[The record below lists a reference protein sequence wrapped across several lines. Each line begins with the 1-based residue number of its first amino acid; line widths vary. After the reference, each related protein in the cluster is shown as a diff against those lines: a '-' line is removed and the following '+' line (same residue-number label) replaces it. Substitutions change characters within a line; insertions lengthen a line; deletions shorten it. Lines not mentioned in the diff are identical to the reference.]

1 MNSLLIQNVKLH
13 NDITDIFFDGNRF
26 YRIEPGMSVY
36 ADHVMDGTGK
46 AAVPPFY
53 KTTIHAA
60 MTLFWG
66 YAYDMELFT
75 WLQDY
80 IWTVEV
86 RLTEEDVYTGTQLA

>member
-1 MNSLLIQNVKLH
+1 MSSLLIQNVRLH
-13 NDITDIFFDGNRF
+13 NDITDIFIDGNRF
-26 YRIEPGMSVY
+26 CRIEPGMSVY

-53 KTTIHAA
+53 NTHTHAA
-60 MTLFWG
+60 MTLLRG
-66 YAYDMELFT
+66 YADDMELFT

-80 IWTVEV
+80 IWLIEV

>member
-1 MNSLLIQNVKLH
+1 MNSLLIQNVRLH
-13 NDITDIFFDGNRF
+13 NDITDIFIDGNRF
-26 YRIEPGMSVY
+26 YRIETGMSVY

-53 KTTIHAA
+53 NTTIHVA
-60 MTLFWG
+60 MTLLWG

-75 WLQDY
+75 WLQNY

>member
-1 MNSLLIQNVKLH
+1 MNKTGLSFHHVALAVNNFDEVK
-13 NDITDIFFDGNRF
+13 DF
-26 YRIEPGMSVY
+26 YVNGLGMSVY

-53 KTTIHAA
+53 NTHTHAA
-60 MTLFWG
+60 MTLLRG
-66 YAYDMELFT
+66 YADDMELFT

-80 IWTVEV
+80 IWPVEG

>member
-1 MNSLLIQNVKLH
+1 
-13 NDITDIFFDGNRF
+13 
-26 YRIEPGMSVY
+26 MSVY

-53 KTTIHAA
+53 NTHTHAA
-60 MTLFWG
+60 MTLLRG
-66 YAYDMELFT
+66 YADDMELFT

-80 IWTVEV
+80 IWPIEG